1 MQDLDKFITIG
12 PNLEIAF
19 EQSSRK
25 VRKRLRKSNLGV
37 SHSANLI
44 VDIGGTAQTMI
55 TLAAGGGGIGVMS
68 GQVGI
73 ASGLVYA
80 ASGGIIGQ
88 TIDMLNSD
96 TFCNLMVAGQSLNTS
111 GQLRI
116 AVQTSDTDTSGLYTD
131 PTSGLAQLP
140 TYFSSGGILILNS
153 GGVGSGVL
161 NNGVSGQAMQSGF
174 LQFAAFQRPGRYARA
189 NVVSG
194 DFYFG
199 PLTLAF
205 VAQLHTT
212 GSGGGFSYSPSSG
225 VVNV

>member
-19 EQSSRK
+19 EQPSRK
-25 VRKRLRKSNLGV
+25 AKRKLRKSNLGV
-37 SHSANLI
+37 SYSANLI
-44 VDIGGTAQTMI
+44 VDIGGTAQTAPTI
-55 TLAAGGGGIGVMS
+55 TTTNTGIQAN
-68 GQVGI
+68 QVGI
-73 ASGLVYA
+73 ASGLIYVG
-80 ASGGIIGQ
+80 SGGVVGMSV
-88 TIDMLNSD
+88 DMLNSD
-96 TFCNLMVAGQSLNTS
+96 TFCNMMVQGQNLNGS

-131 PTSGLAQLP
+131 PTSGLAQFP

-153 GGVGSGVL
+153 GGLGSGVL
-161 NNGVSGQAMQSGF
+161 NNGYSGQNLQSGF

-189 NVVSG
+189 VALSG
-194 DFYFG
+194 DFYWG
-199 PLTLAF
+199 PLQVGL